1 MVTGTVRWFD
11 DGRGFG
17 FLARDDGGE
26 DVFCHYSMILADGC
40 FRNVGEGQKVEFDV
54 IDGPAGPAARNV
66 RRIFDERGA
75 LVTVLCGDAVQV
87 RAISWGRPNL
97 ARIGERLRAFGE
109 VRASECVVRLRAP
122 PHELTLFDDGRAIV
136 KGTGDAALARGLVS
150 GWLGIRIREPSDD

>member
-17 FLARDDGGE
+17 LLARDDGGE
-26 DVFCHYSMILADGC
+26 DVYCHYSVIVADGC
-40 FRNVGEGQKVEFDV
+40 FRNLGEGQKVEFEV
-54 IDGPAGPAARNV
+54 QEGAHGPAAIHV
-66 RRIFDERGA
+66 RRVFDERGS

-97 ARIGERLRAFGE
+97 ARIAERLRAFGD
-109 VRASECVVRLRAP
+109 VRHSDYAVRLRAP

-150 GWLGIRIREPSDD
+150 GWLGIRILEPDDD